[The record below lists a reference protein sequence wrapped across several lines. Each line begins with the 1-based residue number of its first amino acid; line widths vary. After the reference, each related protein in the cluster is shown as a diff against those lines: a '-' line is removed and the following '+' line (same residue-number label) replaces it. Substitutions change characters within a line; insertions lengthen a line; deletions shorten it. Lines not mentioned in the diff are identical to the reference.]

1 MQSSWLGLIELFVVL
16 GFVLAFGAV
25 ELYGL
30 RLDRR
35 RAAQRAAEQAA
46 EAERAS
52 ASQSGAGEES
62 PPSVPDR

>member
-35 RAAQRAAEQAA
+35 RAAERAAEQAA
-46 EAERAS
+46 EAERVS
-52 ASQSGAGEES
+52 ASQ
-62 PPSVPDR
+62 

>member
-35 RAAQRAAEQAA
+35 RAAERAAEQAA
-46 EAERAS
+46 EAERVS
-52 ASQSGAGEES
+52 APQSGAGEES